1 MKTLYRQNAL
11 IPLGHLNQSF
21 IQCHAVHT
29 EAVKIELQANSTKSS
44 IFYS

>member
-1 MKTLYRQNAL
+1 MKTFHRQNTL
-11 IPLGHLNQSF
+11 VPWGHLNHSF

-44 IFYS
+44 IFYP